1 MPLFDDV
8 KDFFTIKDDNY
19 YYNKLYPFQNKI
31 LALAFSQSTDFYLS
45 GGTALN
51 RFVLPLNNEK
61 LPRHSDDLDFFINLD
76 STKES
81 LEHFHH
87 AKEEILK
94 RIRVHYKVEAEKNL
108 TLLSEYKIL
117 SDSSFIYYAYNDKI
131 KLKLQFV
138 LDYRKRSN
146 ASLLIKD
153 GYRLDNLNNI
163 LTNKI
168 ATLKHREE
176 FKDFVDIY
184 NIAKFNKDIDWNS
197 VVEQTAKTAK
207 VIGLNSKEFRN
218 ICKVLLSL
226 YRNSDIDIL
235 TKKVVFGDNKT
246 YQEEQV
252 YEILNGF
259 EKLIID
265 RIK

>member
-19 YYNKLYPFQNKI
+19 YYNKLYPFQDKI
-31 LALAFSQSTDFYLS
+31 LALAFSKPTNFYLS

-51 RFVLPLNNEK
+51 RFILPLNHEK

-76 STKES
+76 NTKES
-81 LEHFHH
+81 LEYFHN

-94 RIRVHYKVEAEKNL
+94 RIRVHYTVEAEKNL

-117 SDSSFIYYAYNDKI
+117 SDSSFIYYAYNNKI

-146 ASLLIKD
+146 TSLLIKD

-176 FKDFVDIY
+176 FKDFVDLY
-184 NIAKFNKDIDWNS
+184 NIAKFNTNIDWNRIIK
-197 VVEQTAKTAK
+197 QTAKSAK
-207 VIGLNSKEFRN
+207 VVGLSSKEFKKN
-218 ICKVLLSL
+218 CKKLLKL
-226 YRNSDIDIL
+226 YRDSDINIL
-235 TKKVVFGDNKT
+235 TKKVIFGDNKA

-259 EKLIID
+259 EGLIID
-265 RIK
+265 KI

>member
-19 YYNKLYPFQNKI
+19 YYNKLYPFQDKI
-31 LALAFSQSTDFYLS
+31 LALIFSQPTNFYLS
-45 GGTALN
+45 GGTTLN
-51 RFVLPLNNEK
+51 RFILPLNNKK

-76 STKES
+76 HTKES

-87 AKEEILK
+87 AKEEIIE
-94 RIRVHYKVEAEKNL
+94 RIRVYYTVEAEKNL

-117 SDSSFIYYAYNDKI
+117 SDSSFIYYAYNDEI

-146 ASLLIKD
+146 TSLLIQD

-168 ATLKHREE
+168 ATLKYREE
-176 FKDFVDIY
+176 FKDFVDLY
-184 NIAKFNKDIDWNS
+184 NITKVNQNIDWSS

-207 VIGLNSKEFRN
+207 VIGLNSKEFKEN
-218 ICKVLLSL
+218 CKKLLKL
-226 YRNSDIDIL
+226 YRNSDINVL
-235 TKKVVFGDNKT
+235 TKQVIFGDTKA
-246 YQEEQV
+246 YQEEQIH
-252 YEILNGF
+252 EILNGF